1 MRIILI
7 CLLGMGCLVDAATPP
22 SAATPGYYE
31 LRARWS
37 ARPVAEIQADAERGQ
52 ADAQFY
58 LGRLLLDGI
67 GMPKDAARALNW
79 LRKAEAQGQVEALA
93 ELARCHY
100 QGLGSPQDIPA
111 ALRAARDAAA
121 RGSAAGQNILAV
133 MHSVGAG
140 VPRNDA
146 EAVRLWRA
154 AAEAG
159 NPSAQWNL
167 GYAHSN
173 GLYGLTRDE
182 AEAARWFE
190 RAAKGGHSNGM
201 MSYGWAL
208 LFGRGV
214 VTNRVSAFDWLQ
226 RAAALNEG
234 HAWHLIA
241 ENGGTVAGDDSR
253 AVLHAWRQSAR
264 LGDADAQFHL
274 AKLIASGEVEPESPE
289 ESPAR
294 LLRAAAEA
302 DQVYAALMLADRHRW
317 GYGGP
322 RDLVAAAR
330 WYLHG
335 ASFVS
340 HLGDRTAKVRI
351 GTTSQDPGHAGG
363 LNNWLDDRGELRPR
377 VSPEDVALWEVMVL
391 YRRAARQRDTQAM
404 RELGKFYQHGLHAP
418 VDPVEAAAWRFLA
431 RQTNPATVEEPDA
444 ASQSLSAEQ
453 LQQARDRSRQLIKRT
468 L

>member
-1 MRIILI
+1 MKPFLL
-7 CLLGMGCLVDAATPP
+7 LLGLACLIGAAAPP
-22 SAATPGYYE
+22 VARTPGYYE
-31 LRARWS
+31 LRARWA
-37 ARPVAEIQADAERGQ
+37 ARPVAEVQADAERGQ
-52 ADAQFY
+52 ADAQYY
-58 LGRLLLDGI
+58 LGRLFLDGL
-67 GMPKDAARALNW
+67 GVPKDPVRGLGW
-79 LRKAEAQGQVEALA
+79 LRKAEAQGHVEALA

-100 QGLGSPQDIPA
+100 QGLGCPQDIPV

-121 RGSAAGQNILAV
+121 RGSAAGQNVLGV
-133 MHSVGAG
+133 MHSAGAG
-140 VPRNDA
+140 VPRNDG
-146 EAVRLWRA
+146 EAVRLWRE

-173 GLYGLTRDE
+173 GQYGMARDD

-190 RAAKGGHSNGM
+190 RAAMGGHSNGM

-214 VTNRVSAFDWLQ
+214 PTNRVTAFEWLH
-226 RAAALNEG
+226 RAAAMNEG

-241 ENGGTVAGDDSR
+241 ENGGTVAGDDPR
-253 AVLHAWRQSAR
+253 AVLHAWRHSAR

-274 AKLIASGEVEPESPE
+274 ATLIAAGEVEPESPTE
-289 ESPAR
+289 APVR

-302 DQVYAALMLADRHRW
+302 DQVYAALMLGDRHRW

-363 LNNWLDDRGELRPR
+363 LNNWLDDRGELRAR
-377 VSPEDVALWEVMVL
+377 VAPEDTALWEVMVL
-391 YRRAARQRDTQAM
+391 YRRAARQQDAQAM
-404 RELGKFYQHGLHAP
+404 RELGGLYQHGLHAP
-418 VDPVEAAAWRFLA
+418 VDPVEAAAWRLLA
-431 RQTNPATVEEPDA
+431 RQAKPAAAGEADA
-444 ASQSLSAEQ
+444 ALQSLSTEQ
-453 LQQARDRSRQLIKRT
+453 QQQARDRMRQLIKRT